1 MAVETIKLIA
11 EKINNYG
18 DFNQQKKGGDLPL
31 LNFYSSMNDVFT

>member
-18 DFNQQKKGGDLPL
+18 DFNQQKKEGTYP
-31 LNFYSSMNDVFT
+31 SSTFAAL